1 MNYSL
6 VDFYPTPISL
16 IQKLLEGLELNKFDS
31 ILDLG
36 AGKGDIS
43 DYIREH
49 VNDAID
55 GRRHWDYR
63 RNVEID
69 VVEIHPDLQHILRGK
84 EYRLIHDDILTF
96 QTRKSYDLI
105 VANFPFSI
113 GDKCLTIAIDL
124 LERFGGE
131 LRCFV
136 NAETIKNSHSTL
148 RQVLVRK
155 LEKLNANIEFLEG
168 EFESAERTT
177 SVEVALIKLSIEKKK
192 EFSILLNHLK
202 KSQKHETEIQQ
213 SSAIMET
220 DYVRTFV
227 SLFNAECDTVIKLLK
242 EYYAF
247 LPHIKDSLKK
257 QDGDRDYS
265 KPIIELKIKDR
276 SAGSSISDDINNYLK
291 AARSKYWELLINDGR
306 FRGQF
311 TSNILKEL
319 DEKLKELEDYDFS
332 VFNITELYKDLQS
345 KLVKGVEKAIL
356 DLFDTLTAKHSYYP
370 ECTEN
375 VWYYNGWKTNT
386 AHKINKKVILPMHG
400 LEKDWCNSKKAKFN
414 YYTDDKLT
422 DMVKVFN
429 YLSREKM
436 EGVRQLVGNSIR
448 YADTHQ
454 DFDLDL
460 RYFRIKFYKKG
471 TAHIWFK
478 DLELLEKFNIFGS
491 QRKNWLPP
499 NYGKTKYED
508 LNQEEKE
515 IIDSFQGKEEYEKV
529 VIDSEFFLVDEK
541 QILLLAE

>member
-1 MNYSL
+1 MQNYI
-6 VDFYPTPISL
+6 DFYPTPEHL
-16 IQKLLEGLELNKFDS
+16 IAKLLDGLELNRYDS

-43 DYIREH
+43 DYIKEH
-49 VNDAID
+49 VNDKID
-55 GRRHWDYR
+55 GRRYWDYR

-69 VVEIHPDLQHILRGK
+69 VVEIHPDLQLILRGK

-113 GDKCLTIAIDL
+113 GDKCLTIAIEL

-136 NAETIKNSHSTL
+136 NAETIKNPHSTL
-148 RQVLVRK
+148 RQVLLRK
-155 LEKLNANIEFLEG
+155 LEKLDASIEYLQG

-177 SVEVALIKLSIEKKK
+177 SVEVALIKLSVEKKE
-192 EFSILLNHLK
+192 EFSIFVDHLE
-202 KSQKHETEIQQ
+202 KSQKYEVEIQQ

-220 DYVRTFV
+220 DYVKAFV
-227 SLFNAECDTVIKLLK
+227 SLFNAECDTAIKFLK
-242 EYYAF
+242 EYYA
-247 LPHIKDSLKK
+247 LMPHIKDALRGQSQEK
-257 QDGDRDYS
+257 DYS
-265 KPIIELKIKDR
+265 KPIIEVRINDH
-276 SAGSSISDDINNYLK
+276 SAGSSISDDVNAYLK
-291 AARSKYWELLINDGR
+291 SARKKYWELLINDSR
-306 FRGQF
+306 FTSQF

-319 DEKLKELEDYDFS
+319 AEKLKELENYDFS
-332 VFNITELYKDLQS
+332 VFNIQELYKDLQS
-345 KLVKGVEKAIL
+345 KVVKGVEKAIL

-375 VWYYNGWKTNT
+375 VWYYNGWKTNK

-400 LEKDWCNSKKAKFN
+400 LEKDWCDSKKAKFN

-436 EGVRQLVGNSIR
+436 EGVRQLVGNSMR
-448 YADTHQ
+448 YADSYQ

-471 TAHIWFK
+471 TAHIWFN

-499 NYGKTKYED
+499 NYGKTRYED
-508 LNQEEKE
+508 LNQEEKD

-529 VIDSEFFLVDEK
+529 VTDSQFFLVDEK
-541 QILLLAE
+541 QMLLLAE